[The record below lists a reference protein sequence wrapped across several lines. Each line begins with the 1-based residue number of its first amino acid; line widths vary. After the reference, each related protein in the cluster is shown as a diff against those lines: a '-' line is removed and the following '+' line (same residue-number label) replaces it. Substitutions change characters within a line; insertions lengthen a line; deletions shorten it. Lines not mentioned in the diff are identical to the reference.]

1 LLFRI
6 HYRSF
11 FFFSFL
17 SLSKIFFRWIKLSC
31 LSFRLTMIRTT
42 TTISS
47 SINLIMIN
55 LTIWLFRKNV
65 IVVIYTRKASEIF
78 FSSDEVYRNEHCRT
92 QIKMTVR
99 IRNCTEIVIK
109 KLQYESI
116 LSRTQ
121 LLKTTRR
128 RLSASDVIWYWVIH
142 L

>member
-1 LLFRI
+1 M
-6 HYRSF
+6 
-11 FFFSFL
+11 
-17 SLSKIFFRWIKLSC
+17 
-31 LSFRLTMIRTT
+31 MIRTT
-42 TTISS
+42 TTIFS

-65 IVVIYTRKASEIF
+65 IVVIYTRKASEIS
-78 FSSDEVYRNEHCRT
+78 FSSDEVHRNEHCRT

-128 RLSASDVIWYWVIH
+128 RLSASDVTWYWVIH
-142 L
+142 F

>member
-1 LLFRI
+1 MLFRI